1 MSWMFVVT
9 KKAYKSFK
17 IEGCV
22 RQSTGILN
30 GITKKTLIFKTWI
43 IILAKKQKNSAKLK
57 MDKTPTN
64 TKAELETPAVPG

>member
-1 MSWMFVVT
+1 MFVVT

-30 GITKKTLIFKTWI
+30 GITKKTLIFKT
-43 IILAKKQKNSAKLK
+43 
-57 MDKTPTN
+57 
-64 TKAELETPAVPG
+64 